1 MMKRKKSS
9 AKYLKVSKEAAKIKP
24 LTQRQRRERRP
35 PAQTRIRSPD
45 KNKGGRPV
53 GSPNKFPRLLKDAL
67 LEAAETVGNKLAPF
81 QKRGPAQ
88 SGLVNYLCHQAVK
101 SPNAFMSLLGRV
113 LPLQIES
120 DGNGPVLIVD
130 RIEYHVVDGRD
141 PDGNEL
147 ERELNEG
154 SQGPLTIDG
163 TAEVTALSPPSQIQ
177 GSTRR

>member
-1 MMKRKKSS
+1 MAARRKKSS
-9 AKYLKVSKEAAKIKP
+9 AKYLKVAKEVAPEVRRIKEKKRLP
-24 LTQRQRRERRP
+24 IATRR
-35 PAQTRIRSPD
+35 TGH
-45 KNKGGRPV
+45 NGGRPR
-53 GSPNKFPRLLKDAL
+53 GSVNKFPRLLKDAL